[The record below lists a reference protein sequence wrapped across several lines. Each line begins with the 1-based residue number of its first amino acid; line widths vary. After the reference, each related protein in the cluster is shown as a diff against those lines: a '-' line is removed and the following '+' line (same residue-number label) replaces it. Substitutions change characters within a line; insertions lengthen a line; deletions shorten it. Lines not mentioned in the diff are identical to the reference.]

1 MSNNDEGSISADMAA
16 LRHEVSNEIAME
28 EENLS
33 LIGRHNE
40 RAQRLVPLLIGV
52 LVVNAILL
60 FILPHYP
67 IYWIISSFLLYMLYF
82 IVLLVPTTRRVRTP
96 AEKKDR

>member
-67 IYWIISSFLLYMLYF
+67 IYWIISSFLLYISSSCWCLPP
-82 IVLLVPTTRRVRTP
+82 VGSAPLRRRRK
-96 AEKKDR
+96 A